1 MSKLRRLPCPGVHG
15 PLRGA
20 CESSRGLTLP
30 QARSGLRAVSV
41 LPRRTASRRA
51 APRWGEVHS
60 MFAVRC
66 HGNNP
71 LQTKCIVCTRH
82 ATVLL
87 VAPGPGPTRRAFSRH
102 GRNRCRGEEMPPD
115 RTRHDCKFRAW
126 RGSEGPAAPCALRD
140 KSSGQPVHSH
150 GCREC
155 RKGTPVSTRSAPM
168 INGRLKISA
177 DCSFCYV
184 DVPARCCYVVNAPA
198 IDTLDESANIVA
210 RAYRWIHEN
219 YCLGSIPRP
228 VIISRWLILLLYYR
242 FSLERDSRGR

>member
-1 MSKLRRLPCPGVHG
+1 MLTTDRNAASLTSKILKKINALRPKLRRLPCPGVHG

-41 LPRRTASRRA
+41 LPLRA
-51 APRWGEVHS
+51 APCQGEVHS

-82 ATVLL
+82 ATGLL
-87 VAPGPGPTRRAFSRH
+87 VAPGTVPTRRTFSRH

-126 RGSEGPAAPCALRD
+126 RVSEGTAAPCALRD
-140 KSSGQPVHSH
+140 KSSG
-150 GCREC
+150 
-155 RKGTPVSTRSAPM
+155 
-168 INGRLKISA
+168 
-177 DCSFCYV
+177 
-184 DVPARCCYVVNAPA
+184 
-198 IDTLDESANIVA
+198 
-210 RAYRWIHEN
+210 
-219 YCLGSIPRP
+219 
-228 VIISRWLILLLYYR
+228 
-242 FSLERDSRGR
+242 